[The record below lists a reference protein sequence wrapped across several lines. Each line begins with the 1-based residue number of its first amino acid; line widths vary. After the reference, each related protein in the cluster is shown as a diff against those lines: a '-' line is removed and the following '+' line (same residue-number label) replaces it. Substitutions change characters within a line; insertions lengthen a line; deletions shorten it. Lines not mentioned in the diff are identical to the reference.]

1 MLQSVCKEG
10 GGERGQR
17 RERERYAC
25 VASNFPTNFINLRQ
39 DIDRPRK
46 CFKGERESLNSQ
58 KQVFWSY
65 LYKREKNIFSC

>member
-1 MLQSVCKEG
+1 MPDSVCKG
-10 GGERGQR
+10 GGERKERGER
-17 RERERYAC
+17 RERYAC

-58 KQVFWSY
+58 KQVSLVLF
-65 LYKREKNIFSC
+65 I